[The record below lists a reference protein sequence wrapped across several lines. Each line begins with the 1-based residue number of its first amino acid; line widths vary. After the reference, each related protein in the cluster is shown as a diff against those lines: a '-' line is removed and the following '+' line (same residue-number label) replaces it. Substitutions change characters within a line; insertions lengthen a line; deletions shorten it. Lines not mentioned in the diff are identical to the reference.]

1 MIIVHRNAQ
10 IKGCFVHSDN
20 LLGRRILEERE
31 RLGLSQ
37 QEAANAA
44 GVRREMWAKYE
55 AGAEPKAKVLAGMAE
70 AGVDVQYVLTGKR
83 QGQGIGEAAVHQAVL
98 DAVDLLSLEKKV
110 DAGQLAKAVV
120 KLVVKTLPMTEQD
133 LSQVPVNN
141 TKFVVHGDVH
151 GHQIHTASG
160 GDFSVTIKK
169 ERGNK

>member
-1 MIIVHRNAQ
+1 M
-10 IKGCFVHSDN
+10 HSDN

-55 AGAEPKAKVLAGMAE
+55 AGAEPKAKVLAGMAA
-70 AGVDVQYVLTGKR
+70 AGADVQYILTGKR

-120 KLVVKTLPMTEQD
+120 KLVAKT
-133 LSQVPVNN
+133 VPAATVA
-141 TKFVVHGDVH
+141 
-151 GHQIHTASG
+151 ASG
-160 GDFSVTIKK
+160 SGIHVSGGNNRIAGNNYQEVTVKK
-169 ERGNK
+169 